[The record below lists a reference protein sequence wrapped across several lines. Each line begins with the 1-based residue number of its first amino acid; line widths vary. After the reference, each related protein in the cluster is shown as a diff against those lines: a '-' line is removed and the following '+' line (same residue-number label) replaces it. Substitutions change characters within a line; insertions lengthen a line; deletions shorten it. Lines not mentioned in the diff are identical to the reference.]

1 VKVALLT
8 RAVRPLHDP
17 GGMERSVYH
26 LARQLHR
33 RGIDTVLL
41 TRPATQPGEFPGEV
55 ITIPYERFALGAHGR
70 VLDRTLNYPAF
81 AHKMGE
87 IVAERV
93 RRGDVQ
99 VVHAQGLT
107 ALGYACLRQRDATLK
122 APLILNPQGMEEHKT
137 TGLKRL
143 ALTRLRRLSRR
154 AAKLCDRV
162 IATDDV
168 TRDEVPQYLGVDP
181 ARVVVLR
188 NGVDLE
194 EIAEATPADAGRVV
208 FERHPTLVGASP
220 VLISVGRIER
230 YKGFGDVCEA
240 LCSLHTAGRLPPAWA
255 WLILGEG
262 SQRREIEARLAQLDQ
277 RAEGQAAGPI
287 RSHVHFAGWVRTD
300 PLLHAYYRC
309 SDVFVHAT
317 HYEGSSIVTL
327 EAMAHALPVVAT
339 RTGGIPD
346 KVDDRVTGR
355 LVAPRDVAALAEAL
369 GPIVADPGLRRTMG
383 AAGRQRVEEL
393 FSWDRIA
400 ERTIAVYEELLA
412 QG

>member
-1 VKVALLT
+1 
-8 RAVRPLHDP
+8 
-17 GGMERSVYH
+17 M
-26 LARQLHR
+26 
-33 RGIDTVLL
+33 ITV
-41 TRPATQPGEFPGEV
+41 
-55 ITIPYERFALGAHGR
+55 PYRRFALGAHGR
-70 VLDRTLNYPAF
+70 VLDRTVNYPAF
-81 AHKMGE
+81 AHKMGAV
-87 IVAERV
+87 VAERV

-107 ALGYACLRQRDATLK
+107 ALGYACLRRRDASLK

-137 TGLKRL
+137 KGLKRL

-154 AAKLCDRV
+154 AAQLCDRV

-181 ARVVVLR
+181 ERVVVLR
-188 NGVDLE
+188 NGVDLDE
-194 EIAEATPADAGRVV
+194 VAEATPADAERVIL
-208 FERHPTLVGASP
+208 ERHPALAGASP

-240 LCSLHTAGRLPPAWA
+240 LCRLHASGKLPPGWA

-262 SQRREIEARLAQLDQ
+262 SQRREIEERLAQLDS
-277 RAEGQAAGPI
+277 RAGDNAAGPI
-287 RSHVHFAGWVRTD
+287 RGHVHFAGWVRTD
-300 PLLHAYYRC
+300 PLLHAYYHC

-346 KVDDRVTGR
+346 KVVDHETGR
-355 LVAPRDVAALAEAL
+355 LVAPHDVAALAEAL
-369 GPIVADPGLRRTMG
+369 GPIAADPDLRKTMG
-383 AAGRQRVEEL
+383 AAGRRRVEQL